1 MTPRQLN
8 QWVADVR
15 TRAGSAQRV
24 LDACHRAMRELRG
37 LPISGISASDFEL
50 NGELTP
56 AAELVLQQDDAL
68 GRIYQSLNAP
78 ALEASYRATTRE
90 RRKFKDSEIPAVT
103 QLFTPRWVV
112 EFLLHN
118 TLGRRWLDWH
128 PDSSIKL
135 PWLVKREEPNCE
147 PFRTAS
153 TIRILDPACGT
164 MNFGLVAGEMLR
176 EMYREEMDRAGRN
189 GWPCEPSVRDE
200 RDIGPAIASR
210 NLAGVD
216 IDRIALQL
224 AEATMEMS
232 GLPGCRLIQADA
244 LLGVTI
250 GDADVVVTNPPY
262 LSARN
267 LPKERVTELKKRY
280 PRAWRDAYA
289 CFIERCLELCRP
301 DGRVGMLTMHSFMFT
316 GAFDALRRRMC
327 EEATIETI
335 AHFGG
340 GLFGIG
346 NPGTLQTVAFT
357 GRKSRED
364 ATRLSSSKSSD
375 CVAIRLV
382 EAGSKQ
388 EGLREAI
395 DEPSKRYRLS
405 QADLQSLPRGAW
417 SYWMPSSARAAWHTM
432 PTLGDIA
439 PPRQGLATTDNARF
453 VRYWWEVEGASPQ
466 KWRPYAKA
474 GQFRRWYQRPMHC
487 VNWQNDG
494 AEIKQSICDR
504 YPYLKGKWQW
514 VAKNSEYYGR
524 PGITYS
530 YLTSGNFSARLMP
543 EGSLFDVAG
552 SALFPGDPLTML
564 AILNSSAA
572 RELLHA
578 INPTVNFQV
587 GDLRLLPIPREP
599 DERLRHHVS
608 RAIELQKRLDQFD
621 ETTPDF
627 VAPMPWESA
636 AELHRSMYESL
647 RRTET
652 EIDTIVAQHYGMSS
666 QYEGMIPAF
675 EPVDLARRW
684 VSVAV
689 RRLLTRVQVADP
701 ACEQT

>member
-1 MTPRQLN
+1 
-8 QWVADVR
+8 
-15 TRAGSAQRV
+15 
-24 LDACHRAMRELRG
+24 
-37 LPISGISASDFEL
+37 
-50 NGELTP
+50 
-56 AAELVLQQDDAL
+56 
-68 GRIYQSLNAP
+68 
-78 ALEASYRATTRE
+78 
-90 RRKFKDSEIPAVT
+90 
-103 QLFTPRWVV
+103 
-112 EFLLHN
+112 
-118 TLGRRWLDWH
+118 
-128 PDSSIKL
+128 
-135 PWLVKREEPNCE
+135 
-147 PFRTAS
+147 
-153 TIRILDPACGT
+153 
-164 MNFGLVAGEMLR
+164 
-176 EMYREEMDRAGRN
+176 
-189 GWPCEPSVRDE
+189 
-200 RDIGPAIASR
+200 
-210 NLAGVD
+210 
-216 IDRIALQL
+216 
-224 AEATMEMS
+224 
-232 GLPGCRLIQADA
+232 
-244 LLGVTI
+244 
-250 GDADVVVTNPPY
+250 
-262 LSARN
+262 
-267 LPKERVTELKKRY
+267 
-280 PRAWRDAYA
+280 
-289 CFIERCLELCRP
+289 
-301 DGRVGMLTMHSFMFT
+301 
-316 GAFDALRRRMC
+316 
-327 EEATIETI
+327 
-335 AHFGG
+335 
-340 GLFGIG
+340 
-346 NPGTLQTVAFT
+346 
-357 GRKSRED
+357 
-364 ATRLSSSKSSD
+364 
-375 CVAIRLV
+375 
-382 EAGSKQ
+382 
-388 EGLREAI
+388 
-395 DEPSKRYRLS
+395 
-405 QADLQSLPRGAW
+405 
-417 SYWMPSSARAAWHTM
+417 M

-701 ACEQT
+701 ACEQTIAEVREILVEHAGPAAAKAIERACGGLRFPASGFIAWHNRLYRRRPIIWSFGDDERSFWIHHERASADVIGSIFARLGAKLPDKWNRMVDDGIQINLSPLHASVSDQFLRKHLQILDADLREGRFAWSQTSNALA